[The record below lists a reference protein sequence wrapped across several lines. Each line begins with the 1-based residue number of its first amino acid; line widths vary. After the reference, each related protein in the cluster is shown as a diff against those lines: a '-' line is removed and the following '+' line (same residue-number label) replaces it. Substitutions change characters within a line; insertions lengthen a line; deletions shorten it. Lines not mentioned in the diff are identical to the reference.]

1 MFFVLNFYISLYFR
15 RPSTDTAASGFN
27 FLKISEQIDF
37 INGQDMQ
44 MLGDQVTQNPV
55 VVGDIYIHLYCGQY
69 ALMSRQDL
77 GLGSS
82 PWT

>member
-1 MFFVLNFYISLYFR
+1 
-15 RPSTDTAASGFN
+15 
-27 FLKISEQIDF
+27 
-37 INGQDMQ
+37 MQ

-77 GLGSS
+77 GPGSS
-82 PWT
+82 PWTQTDAVKKLLRILIKDKYIF